1 MEFLRYQ
8 EMNKYNIPYVK
19 MFEYT
24 KIIGLE
30 NIDFGKNIIIDD
42 FVFIYAK
49 ENIKIGNYVHI
60 ALHSS
65 ITGGEKLII
74 EDYSA
79 ISQGVRILTAT
90 DDFKNWGFGNS
101 TIANSFRNINS
112 GLIKISRFSIVGAN
126 SVVLPNVVI
135 GEGAMVGANS
145 VVTKDLQPWGIYV
158 GNKKVG
164 ERNKEEV
171 LKNYEKFLATSENE
185 RVGILFK

>member
-19 MFEYT
+19 TFEYT

-49 ENIKIGNYVHI
+49 EKIKIGNYVHI

-65 ITGGEKLII
+65 ITGGERLII

-101 TIANSFRNINS
+101 TVANSFRNINS